1 MQVERFSILKRSER
15 LSMAVNLPYGPEQP
29 RELRL
34 ILDRSNVL
42 ELILLL
48 KGYSKYVG

>member
-1 MQVERFSILKRSER
+1 MDQN
-15 LSMAVNLPYGPEQP
+15 NLGK
-29 RELRL
+29 LRL

>member
-29 RELRL
+29 RETE
-34 ILDRSNVL
+34 INSGSEQCSGIDFA
-42 ELILLL
+42 L
-48 KGYSKYVG
+48 KGLL